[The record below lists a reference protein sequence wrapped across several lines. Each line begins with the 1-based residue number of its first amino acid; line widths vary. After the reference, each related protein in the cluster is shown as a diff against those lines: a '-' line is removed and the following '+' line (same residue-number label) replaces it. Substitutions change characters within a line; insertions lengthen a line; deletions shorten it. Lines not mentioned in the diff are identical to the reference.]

1 MVKEAVKHL
10 DPYVPELTLEQM
22 KKQKG
27 LDKLVR
33 MSANENAYGTSP
45 DVAKAL
51 DKWHYA
57 DSSLY
62 PDSNADELREI
73 IATQFDIKADKLIF
87 GNGLDEIIELLS
99 RVILEPG
106 DEVLDPAPTFSEY
119 ALHAE
124 IEGAKIRSVGLDE
137 SGRIDLKAMTR
148 AISSKTK
155 MIWIC
160 NPNNPT
166 GTFLEA
172 SAIRSF
178 VADVPESITV
188 IVDEAYIDF
197 TGGIHDSVI
206 GLTKEFKNLVVLRT
220 FSKAYGLANFRVG
233 FAVCSEP
240 LIGYLQ
246 AVRLPYNLS
255 TFAEVAATA
264 AFKDQSFVNQTVT
277 KIIDERKK
285 WEHFLIKS
293 GLPFYDSATNFIF
306 FQVKGGDA
314 DALHEYLL
322 ENGYLLRNGLRKDWL
337 RVTIGKPED
346 NQAVQ
351 KLITAFLAK

>member
-1 MVKEAVKHL
+1 MVKEAVKNL
-10 DPYVPELTLEQM
+10 EPYVPELTLEQM

-33 MSANENAYGTSP
+33 MSANENAYGTSG

-51 DKWHYA
+51 DKWHYRDA
-57 DSSLY
+57 NLY

-73 IATQFDIKADKLIF
+73 IASQFDINADKLIF

-124 IEGAKIRSVGLDE
+124 IKGAKIKSVGLDD
-137 SGRIDLKAMTR
+137 SGRIDLKAMAR
-148 AISSKTK
+148 SISSKTK

-172 SAIRSF
+172 DAIRAF
-178 VADVPESITV
+178 VEDVPEAITV

-206 GLTKEFKNLVVLRT
+206 QLTKEFKNLVVLRT

-233 FAVCSEP
+233 FAVCSDP

-246 AVRLPYNLS
+246 AARLPYNLS
-255 TFAEVAATA
+255 TFAEIAATA
-264 AFKDQSFVNQTVT
+264 AFKDQSFVDNTV
-277 KIIDERKK
+277 KKVIAERKK
-285 WEHFLIKS
+285 WEHFLIKA

-337 RVTIGKPED
+337 RVTIGRPED

-351 KLITAFLAK
+351 KLIADYLA

>member
-57 DSSLY
+57 DSNLY

-73 IATQFDIKADKLIF
+73 ISTQFDIKADKLIF

-137 SGRIDLKAMTR
+137 SGRIDLKAMAR
-148 AISSKTK
+148 GINSKTK

-206 GLTKEFKNLVVLRT
+206 DLTKEFKNLVVLRT

-264 AFKDQSFVNQTVT
+264 AFKDQTFVNQTVA

-306 FQVKGGDA
+306 FQVKGRDA

-322 ENGYLLRNGLRKDWL
+322 ENGYLLRNGLRQDWL

>member
-1 MVKEAVKHL
+1 MVKEAVKNL
-10 DPYVPELTLEQM
+10 KPYVPELTLEQL

-33 MSANENAYGTSP
+33 MSANENAYGTSG

-51 DKWHYA
+51 DKWHYRDA
-57 DSSLY
+57 NLY

-73 IATQFDIKADKLIF
+73 IASQFDINADKLIF

-124 IEGAKIRSVGLDE
+124 IEGAKIKSVGLND
-137 SGRIDLKAMTR
+137 SGRIDLKAMAR
-148 AISSKTK
+148 SISPKTK

-172 SAIRSF
+172 DAIRAF
-178 VADVPESITV
+178 VADVPEAITV

-206 GLTKEFKNLVVLRT
+206 QLTKEFKNLVVLRT

-233 FAVCSEP
+233 FAVCLDP

-246 AVRLPYNLS
+246 AARLPYNLS
-255 TFAEVAATA
+255 TFAEIAATA
-264 AFKDQSFVNQTVT
+264 AFKDQSFVDNTV
-277 KIIDERKK
+277 KKVIAERKK
-285 WEHFLIKS
+285 WEHFLIKA

-337 RVTIGKPED
+337 RVTIGRPED

-351 KLITAFLAK
+351 KLIADFLG

>member
-57 DSSLY
+57 DSNLY

-73 IATQFDIKADKLIF
+73 ISTQFDIKADKLIF

-99 RVILEPG
+99 RVILESG

-137 SGRIDLKAMTR
+137 SGRIDLKAMVR
-148 AISSKTK
+148 GINSKTK

-206 GLTKEFKNLVVLRT
+206 DLTKEFKNLVVLRT

-233 FAVCSEP
+233 FAVCSKP

-264 AFKDQSFVNQTVT
+264 AFKDQTFVNQTVA

>member
-10 DPYVPELTLEQM
+10 KPYVPELTLEQL
-22 KKQKG
+22 KQQKG
-27 LDKLVR
+27 LKKLVR
-33 MSANENAYGTSP
+33 LSANENAYGTSP

-57 DSSLY
+57 DSNLY
-62 PDSNADELREI
+62 PDSNAEELREI
-73 IATQFDIKADKLIF
+73 IASQFDIKPNKLIF

-106 DEVLDPAPTFSEY
+106 DEVLDPEPTFSEY
-119 ALHAE
+119 ALHSE
-124 IEGAKIRSVGLDE
+124 IEGAKLKSVPLDD
-137 SGRIDLKAMTR
+137 SGRIDLTALTR
-148 AISSKTK
+148 EITPKTK
-155 MIWIC
+155 MIWLC

-166 GTFLEA
+166 GTFLEPE
-172 SAIRSF
+172 AIRSF
-178 VADVPESITV
+178 IAEVPKSVTV

-197 TGGIHDSVI
+197 TGNARDSVVP
-206 GLTKEFKNLVVLRT
+206 LTAEFENLVVLRT

-233 FAVCSEP
+233 FAICSEP

-255 TFAEVAATA
+255 TFAEIAATA
-264 AFKDQSFVNQTVT
+264 AFKDQSFVAGAVK
-277 KIIDERKK
+277 KIIDERQK

-314 DALHEYLL
+314 NALHEFLL

-337 RVTIGKPED
+337 RVTIGRPED

-351 KLITAFLAK
+351 TLITKFLGQ